1 MVETFNIGPGWS
13 IGPGWNTANMNAGDS
28 RRARSRRKKRDKL
41 LKEKRML
48 QQPSLS
54 SSGTGKPEQASYPA
68 GSTNEILQK
77 TEELITIKK
86 RREKK

>member
-13 IGPGWNTANMNAGDS
+13 IGPGWNTANLNAGDS

-48 QQPSLS
+48 QQQSLPS
-54 SSGTGKPEQASYPA
+54 TINQEQASYPV
-68 GSTNEILQK
+68 GSTNDVLQK

>member
-48 QQPSLS
+48 QQPLP
-54 SSGTGKPEQASYPA
+54 TVINEQASYLA
-68 GSTNEILQK
+68 GSTNDVLQK

-86 RREKK
+86 LREKK